1 LFLPAT
7 GYRSHRDGSLDDGGS
22 GGYYW
27 SSTAN
32 SNADY
37 ANGYGLIFGSGYVLP
52 ANGYDRAY
60 GMSVRCVAD

>member
-32 SNADY
+32 SNAGY
-37 ANGYGLIFGSGYVLP
+37 AVGYVLSFD
-52 ANGYDRAY
+52 GYVYPTDYNDRAI